1 MAKAATK
8 PKTKREMPDG
18 TPVSPMVDKAMDRFD
33 AKRAELAAQPPKP
46 TRAPDNGDK
55 VAFEAVC
62 AKPRV
67 YLCEAMLAAPIGPE
81 KDKAKAAYVAFCE
94 VAIAAK
100 AGRGW
105 DEGLVDQLVDMQAVI
120 DTHEAHAA
128 QARDRWAA
136 ANGSPVHAPIGADLI
151 EWLMAQL
158 SEVERDLQDAMKT
171 RPAFVRMSTPV
182 LAPAKP
188 APAKAVRHEVDLG
201 PLNEAPPVVEG
212 RKRPRPPRG

>member
-55 VAFEAVC
+55 AAFEAVC

-67 YLCEAMLAAPIGPE
+67 YLCEVMLAAPIGPE

-94 VAIAAK
+94 VAITAK

-105 DEGLVDQLVDMQAVI
+105 EAGLADQLVGMQLTI
-120 DTHEAHAA
+120 D
-128 QARDRWAA
+128 RVRA
-136 ANGSPVHAPIGADLI
+136 ANREAVAKFGGLPDDVADLADQPDMI
-151 EWLMAQL
+151 VTLLNKLAEA
-158 SEVERDLQDAMKT
+158 ERDLREALKT
-171 RPAFVRMSTPV
+171 RPAFVRMSASLVP
-182 LAPAKP
+182 PAKP
-188 APAKAVRHEVDLG
+188 ASKAVRHEVDLG

>member
-55 VAFEAVC
+55 AAFEAVC

-67 YLCEAMLAAPIGPE
+67 YLCEVMLAAPIGPE

-94 VAIAAK
+94 VAITAK

-105 DEGLVDQLVDMQAVI
+105 EEGLAQQVVDLQLELDAL
-120 DTHEAHAA
+120 
-128 QARDRWAA
+128 R
-136 ANGSPVHAPIGADLI
+136 
-151 EWLMAQL
+151 AQL
-158 SEVERDLQDAMKT
+158 AGRKE
-171 RPAFVRMSTPV
+171 
-182 LAPAKP
+182 
-188 APAKAVRHEVDLG
+188 AKAERHEVDLG
-201 PLNEAPPVVEG
+201 PLNQAPKPVVHQPVPPVPLAEG
-212 RKRPRPPRG
+212 RKRPRPPRS